1 MKNKIELPLKAKH
14 FINTLYIDNCN
25 CAIAKAA
32 KDFFNTDDVN
42 ESVDLL
48 IINNTDCYNHPSYGP
63 RAFDSDQDKAVMLE
77 DHETI
82 INIISLTKV
91 Q

>member
-1 MKNKIELPLKAKH
+1 MM
-14 FINTLYIDNCN
+14 Y
-25 CAIAKAA
+25 
-32 KDFFNTDDVN
+32 VN